1 MTIAFTPIGY
11 FDTPHKDVQGMP
23 IQPSGARGIKGSI
36 AILPEYW
43 PAFADLDGFS
53 HVIVLYHFHEVR
65 GFDMTVTPFLDN
77 AAHGLFATR
86 TPKRPN
92 PIGLSVM
99 RLLAVRDGVL
109 ELENVDVLHGTP
121 VLDVKPYV
129 PDFDVWPADRIGWMA
144 GKSSNVASHR
154 SDGRF
159 DDREPPQEK

>member
-1 MTIAFTPIGY
+1 MSITYTPIGY

-36 AILPEYW
+36 SILPEYW

-53 HVIVLYHFHEVR
+53 HVIVLYHFHAVK
-65 GFDMTVTPFLDN
+65 GFETTVTPFLDN
-77 AAHGLFATR
+77 TAHGLFATR

-99 RLLAVRDGVL
+99 QLVAVRDGKL

-129 PDFDVWPADRIGWMA
+129 PDFDVWSVDRIGWMD
-144 GKSSNVASHR
+144 GKSSGVATHR
-154 SDGRF
+154 SDDRF
-159 DDREPPQEK
+159 DDRDK